1 GLEVRAGLALVRFSA
16 DDLDGMVKTVLSR
29 RLPVNQGRDVLRRMV
44 VAEAW
49 RRHSSRAGL
58 DGSSEPTFTSEARA
72 DKGFKSA
79 VDKLWPNLSPAAVI
93 KGLYSSPKR
102 LASAADGILDRDEQ
116 AMLRRSGAGKGDD
129 EPWTEADLP
138 LLDEAETRI
147 SGVPARYGHVVVDEA
162 QDLSAMA
169 LRLVGR
175 RADGG
180 SMTVLGDLAQAT
192 TPQAIGS
199 WEAAV
204 AALSD
209 DWPEVTTRVAELTVG
224 YRLPASILDVANRLL
239 PHAAPTVT
247 PAESVRQGG
256 DPPLVL
262 PVDPDGLGPAVAS
275 EVRALVER
283 TASVAVVVEESGM
296 EALEAALT
304 DAGVAVD
311 RVGRSGLPGRDAVA
325 LVSPLAVK
333 GLEFDAVVVVE
344 PAAIAATDSGLRH
357 LFVSLTRAV
366 QHLGIVH
373 STPLPP
379 ELGLGD
385 TGRP

>member
-1 GLEVRAGLALVRFSA
+1 LA
-16 DDLDGMVKTVLSR
+16 K
-29 RLPVNQGRDVLRRMV
+29 
-44 VAEAW
+44 
-49 RRHSSRAGL
+49 
-58 DGSSEPTFTSEARA
+58 
-72 DKGFKSA
+72 
-79 VDKLWPNLSPAAVI
+79 
-93 KGLYSSPKR
+93 
-102 LASAADGILDRDEQ
+102 AADGVLDRAEQ
-116 AMLRRSGAGKGDD
+116 ERLHRSSARKAAD

-138 LLDEAETRI
+138 LLDEAEARC

-199 WEAAV
+199 WDAAI
-204 AALSD
+204 AALSGE
-209 DWPEVTTRVAELTVG
+209 WPDVSVRLAELTVG

-239 PHAAPTVT
+239 AHAAPSVT
-247 PAESVRQGG
+247 PAVSVRHGG

-262 PVDPDGLGPAVAS
+262 SVEPAEIGSTVAS

-283 TASVAVVVEESGM
+283 TASVAVVAVDESM
-296 EALEAALT
+296 DELEAALAA
-304 DAGVAVD
+304 AGLPVD

-344 PAAIAATDSGLRH
+344 PGRIAAGHAGLRH

-366 QHLGIVH
+366 QHLGVIH
-373 STPLPP
+373 AEPLPP
-379 ELGLGD
+379 ELGLGPD
-385 TGRP
+385 ADAGADGEGW